1 MRRERRSERGGPS
14 ERARAFLSLM
24 QPFFRRS
31 LLTCPPLDGAETARA
46 EKAIKVQ
53 SPSQKS
59 GGKKRAERGGGE
71 RKVFSF
77 LRLRRR
83 PRKVAGGERGG
94 KNLQSKL
101 WLRAQLDPQS
111 GFFTVFLEERP
122 PVSFPRHF
130 PLPRTERCSSAP
142 RPSRRLAADTESASR
157 ARAPPPPPGG
167 LRSLPPALCLCLC
180 LRRRRRAPPPLLPS
194 RRRRCR
200 PAPSPRLLT
209 PAPLPPRSSASVRS
223 T

>member
-31 LLTCPPLDGAETARA
+31 LLTCPPLDGAETART
-46 EKAIKVQ
+46 EKAIKLQ

-83 PRKVAGGERGG
+83 PRKVAEQ
-94 KNLQSKL
+94 KTAFAKLLLSLQASHP
-101 WLRAQLDPQS
+101 LD
-111 GFFTVFLEERP
+111 FDFKIA
-122 PVSFPRHF
+122 H
-130 PLPRTERCSSAP
+130 SA
-142 RPSRRLAADTESASR
+142 
-157 ARAPPPPPGG
+157 
-167 LRSLPPALCLCLC
+167 
-180 LRRRRRAPPPLLPS
+180 
-194 RRRRCR
+194 
-200 PAPSPRLLT
+200 
-209 PAPLPPRSSASVRS
+209 
-223 T
+223 

>member
-1 MRRERRSERGGPS
+1 MGKSEQNGGAVSAKSFPSCASAGDREKSLE
-14 ERARAFLSLM
+14 AR
-24 QPFFRRS
+24 
-31 LLTCPPLDGAETARA
+31 GAE
-46 EKAIKVQ
+46 
-53 SPSQKS
+53 
-59 GGKKRAERGGGE
+59 
-71 RKVFSF
+71 
-77 LRLRRR
+77 
-83 PRKVAGGERGG
+83 